1 MGSIGTDS
9 TPPVPNLATIKA
21 PRSKSLTSVASP
33 TVPTKSSPC
42 SSSVDSGIDSS
53 NSSTPQRHSPSQE
66 TRFGLGVTEEL
77 AEKLAKRCV
86 IVDQP
91 NVESVQQKAEPSKG

>member
-1 MGSIGTDS
+1 M
-9 TPPVPNLATIKA
+9 PV
-21 PRSKSLTSVASP
+21 
-33 TVPTKSSPC
+33 TVVS
-42 SSSVDSGIDSS
+42 DSGFNSPS
-53 NSSTPQRHSPSQE
+53 SSTPQRHSPSQE

-77 AEKLAKRCV
+77 TEKLAKRRA